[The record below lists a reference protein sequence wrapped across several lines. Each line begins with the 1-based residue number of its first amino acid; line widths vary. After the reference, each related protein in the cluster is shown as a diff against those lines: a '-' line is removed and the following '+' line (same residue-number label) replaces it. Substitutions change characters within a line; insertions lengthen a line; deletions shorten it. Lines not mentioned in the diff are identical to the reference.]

1 MAPRPSEAVMTA
13 EDIRARLRAHILD
26 TYLFIDDSTALDDDQ
41 SFQETRIIDSM
52 GMMQLIQFV
61 ETEFEVKLR
70 DLDLVPEKLDSVN
83 RLVALV
89 VEKQERQ
96 RRQRASAS

>member
-1 MAPRPSEAVMTA
+1 MAADEV
-13 EDIRARLRAHILD
+13 RARLRAHILG
-26 TYLFIDDSTALDDDQ
+26 TYLFTDDPAALGDDQ

-61 ETEFEVKLR
+61 ETDFEIKLR
-70 DLDLVPEKLDSVN
+70 DLDLVPDKLDSVN
-83 RLVALV
+83 RLVTLV

>member
-1 MAPRPSEAVMTA
+1 MAADE
-13 EDIRARLRAHILD
+13 IRARLRAHILD
-26 TYLFIDDSTALDDDQ
+26 TYLFTDDPAALGDDQ

-61 ETEFEVKLR
+61 ETDFEIKLR
-70 DLDLVPEKLDSVN
+70 DLDLVPDKLDSVN
-83 RLVALV
+83 RLVTLV
-89 VEKQERQ
+89 LEKQERQ